1 MKIRINAGGKRFHIA
16 IPTDLIF
23 SKPSVWL
30 YMKIARKCTAIGK
43 RYMHEDV
50 DVSVNDILDNIPEEA
65 VYALCQEL
73 RRIKRKH
80 GSWQLLEVES
90 ADGSVVNIAL

>member
-1 MKIRINAGGKRFHIA
+1 MKIRINAGGKRVRIA

-30 YMKIARKCTAIGK
+30 YMKLARSTTSFAD
-43 RYMHEDV
+43 RYIPDDV
-50 DVSVNDILDNIPEEA
+50 DVSVGSILDNIPEEA
-65 VYALCQEL
+65 AYALCNEL
-73 RRIKRKH
+73 RRLKRKH

-90 ADGSVVNIAL
+90 ADGSVVNIDL

>member
-1 MKIRINAGGKRFHIA
+1 MKIQINAGGKRFHIG

-30 YMKIARKCTAIGK
+30 YMKIARNSTAIAQQH
-43 RYMHEDV
+43 MPDDM
-50 DVSVNDILDNIPEEA
+50 DVSVSDILDNIPEEA
-65 VYALCQEL
+65 VYALCDEL

-80 GSWQLLEVES
+80 GSWKLLEVAS
-90 ADGSVVNIAL
+90 ADGSVVNIVL